1 MKLASVVSAVI
12 SSLAPMAFAQD
23 AIKNPGA
30 DLPVTEYH
38 YGMSLDVDKV
48 LHRTDNSGK
57 VGIVPAYMVYQD
69 HNGETH
75 KVRFLEWGGSTS
87 QG

>member
-30 DLPVTEYH
+30 DLPATEYH

-48 LHRTDNSGK
+48 LHRASIEVDAWLIAQPRPENLTS
-57 VGIVPAYMVYQD
+57 
-69 HNGETH
+69 
-75 KVRFLEWGGSTS
+75 STVS
-87 QG
+87 PSSANWT